1 MKKLL
6 GLALVLGGI
15 LGSVSTNAAD
25 TNTLHVVVIP
35 SKTEVRVKEQF
46 KVALRVENPTTTNQM
61 VRVMSCSWDDEWRSS
76 NTNISWL
83 SWDCEKN
90 NMRSV
95 KIPPSGGYT
104 NELEMLIPEP
114 ISNQTLTFQ
123 MGFTPIGSEKTFW
136 STEVKLKIIS
146 SDK

>member
-95 KIPPSGGYT
+95 KISRPSA
-104 NELEMLIPEP
+104 PR
-114 ISNQTLTFQ
+114 
-123 MGFTPIGSEKTFW
+123 
-136 STEVKLKIIS
+136 KLFGAPRLN
-146 SDK
+146 